1 MVVNILCCSVLKNLK
16 FVFTRL
22 GYGGLGSFGGPIEAI
37 IIGLCVVFGL
47 GIIGIPIFLL
57 ILTLFQNNGLGGG
70 LNLVPTTT
78 TTVAGRKRRN
88 IESLLPE
95 VNPALRQ
102 KLFNIFENFIETP
115 DKIKMIDKLLES
127 VINRN
132 H

>member
-1 MVVNILCCSVLKNLK
+1 M
-16 FVFTRL
+16 
-22 GYGGLGSFGGPIEAI
+22 
-37 IIGLCVVFGL
+37 
-47 GIIGIPIFLL
+47 
-57 ILTLFQNNGLGGG
+57 TLFQGNGLGGG

-102 KLFNIFENFIETP
+102 KLFNIFENFVETP
-115 DKIKMIDKLLES
+115 DKIKMIDKLIES